1 MSTGKRIE
9 IGGITG
15 WLLPA
20 LILAGW
26 EAAAR
31 AGLISANVLPAP
43 SAVAEAF
50 WRLLLSGELIANI
63 GVSSARALAGLDRK
77 SVV

>member
-1 MSTGKRIE
+1 MSTAKRIE

-50 WRLLLSGELIANI
+50 G
-63 GVSSARALAGLDRK
+63 
-77 SVV
+77 